1 LWPQCLHAGRRR
13 MPRPRRGRAGRRLRA
28 RLRARGRDGC
38 AARKASVRRR
48 EQGEQPPPRAAET
61 CLLPAPL
68 LPVEAGEAV
77 AAPYASTHQQRLRQ
91 DAVLAA
97 RRLRTQ
103 RVSAPLA
110 AARQEKRT
118 ARAGTWSWP
127 ACAGSAA
134 VEASFPIAGPARPRV
149 SRRHHRRAEFQYGSE
164 PPCTVMAGI
173 PPDCGQAEFFAV
185 PLHTHF
191 WWILKKKTAIANRH
205 ADPHPALE
213 HDGGAAGVCGAA
225 AFHARGDP
233 DQRHLRAFPT
243 PPAAPP
249 PACAPS
255 HWSRARGRSRARRGS
270 RAAALTLP
278 AARARAELDAGLG
291 PHEHVEPHR
300 LPRGA
305 YPG

>member
-1 LWPQCLHAGRRR
+1 

-149 SRRHHRRAEFQYGSE
+149 SRRHHRRAEFQYGS
-164 PPCTVMAGI
+164 
-173 PPDCGQAEFFAV
+173 
-185 PLHTHF
+185 
-191 WWILKKKTAIANRH
+191 
-205 ADPHPALE
+205 
-213 HDGGAAGVCGAA
+213 
-225 AFHARGDP
+225 
-233 DQRHLRAFPT
+233 
-243 PPAAPP
+243 
-249 PACAPS
+249 
-255 HWSRARGRSRARRGS
+255 
-270 RAAALTLP
+270 
-278 AARARAELDAGLG
+278 
-291 PHEHVEPHR
+291 
-300 LPRGA
+300 
-305 YPG
+305 